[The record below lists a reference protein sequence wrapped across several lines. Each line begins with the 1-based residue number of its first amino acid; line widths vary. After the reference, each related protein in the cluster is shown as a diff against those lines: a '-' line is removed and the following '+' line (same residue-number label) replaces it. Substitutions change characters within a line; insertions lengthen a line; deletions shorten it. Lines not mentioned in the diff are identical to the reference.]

1 MIYLIIWSIPIFLIP
16 LLVYLDMEKGQS
28 LEDYV
33 QNKFGD
39 EVIFLAFFVIVPF
52 INIIV
57 ASLLALA
64 TLYGKLKHLRK

>member
-1 MIYLIIWSIPIFLIP
+1 MIFLIIWLVPILLTP

-33 QNKFGD
+33 RYECEDAVVFFA
-39 EVIFLAFFVIVPF
+39 FLVLIPF
-52 INIIV
+52 INIIMV
-57 ASLLALA
+57 LFLALG